1 MAWTTIT
8 ASVSKIDDE
17 IATFES
23 GVSSIDAFSVAVSG
37 NSQATALIQY
47 TA

>member
-8 ASVSKIDDE
+8 ALPADIDDE
-17 IATFES
+17 IATFEGTVTS
-23 GVSSIDAFSVAVSG
+23 VDGFSLASHGQNV
-37 NSQATALIQY
+37 TALIRY

>member
-8 ASVSKIDDE
+8 GTEDNLDE
-17 IATFES
+17 NVADFAS
-23 GVSSIDAFSVAVSG
+23 GVTSIDSFSVASHGHGQVV
-37 NSQATALIQY
+37 ALVEY